1 MHPDL
6 LILLG
11 GGLTLFA
18 MGLGGY
24 RTLRYLNQKVRS
36 LEASAGGAAVLSE
49 LDELQARVHELEGE
63 RERLLELEERI
74 GFTERLLADR
84 DSPRELKG

>member
-1 MHPDL
+1 MHPDV

-24 RTLRYLNQKVRS
+24 RTLRYLKQKVRS
-36 LEASAGGAAVLSE
+36 LEGSAGGAAVLSE
-49 LDELQARVHELEGE
+49 LDELRARVHELEGE
-63 RERLLELEERI
+63 RERLLDLEERI
-74 GFTERLLADR
+74 DFTERLLAKR
-84 DSPRELKG
+84 DSRREVKS

>member
-1 MHPDL
+1 MHPDV

-24 RTLRYLNQKVRS
+24 RTLRYLKQKVRS
-36 LEASAGGAAVLSE
+36 LEGSAGGAAVLSE
-49 LDELQARVHELEGE
+49 LDELRARVHELEGE

-74 GFTERLLADR
+74 DFTERLLAKR
-84 DSPRELKG
+84 DSPSELKS